1 MWEVNKTSYN
11 PSLCTLL
18 HLILPRAFK
27 KSELTSKKWQE
38 RSLKRQKYRTCSG
51 KTRENFQSFPT
62 SYPSRAMKLWS
73 QELLGFQKCR
83 YIPWERNCL
92 QRRYSINLSS
102 LCSACP
108 WKDYR
113 DGERHF
119 LLSSWTCNDNI
130 MNKNSNWF
138 LSINGIR
145 GNTNYENRKLTDK

>member
-11 PSLCTLL
+11 SSLCTLL

-27 KSELTSKKWQE
+27 KSELTSEKWQE
-38 RSLKRQKYRTCSG
+38 RSLKRQKYRTCS
-51 KTRENFQSFPT
+51 T
-62 SYPSRAMKLWS
+62 KLWS

-83 YIPWERNCL
+83 YIPWERNCVP
-92 QRRYSINLSS
+92 RRYSINLSS
-102 LCSACP
+102 LSTACP

-119 LLSSWTCNDNI
+119 LLSSWTCNVNT

>member
-27 KSELTSKKWQE
+27 KSELTSEKWQE

-62 SYPSRAMKLWS
+62 SYPSCATKLWS

-83 YIPWERNCL
+83 YSPWERNCA

-102 LCSACP
+102 LSSACP
-108 WKDYR
+108 GKTTETGKGFSFWVLEHVMIILWIKIQIDFYR
-113 DGERHF
+113 
-119 LLSSWTCNDNI
+119 
-130 MNKNSNWF
+130 
-138 LSINGIR
+138 
-145 GNTNYENRKLTDK
+145 